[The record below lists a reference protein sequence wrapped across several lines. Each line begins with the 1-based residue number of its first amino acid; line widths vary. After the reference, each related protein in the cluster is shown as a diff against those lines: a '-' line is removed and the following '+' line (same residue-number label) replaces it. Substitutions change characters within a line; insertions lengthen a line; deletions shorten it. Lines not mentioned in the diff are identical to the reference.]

1 MKLMYEIL
9 PTRDD
14 ILEDAAVKCLD
25 MMYRLSTP
33 SITWNKLKKLSLQG
47 DGDRRILWQD
57 HYYLPADLKDGIAQ
71 WFIDAYKLD
80 DDERPRFYWELF
92 NSGPTTNADTMRE
105 YWKSQG
111 ETVAVD
117 EEKYNELIKE
127 L

>member
-1 MKLMYEIL
+1 MKLMYELL

-14 ILEDAAVKCLD
+14 VLETAAVKCLD

-47 DGDRRILWQD
+47 DGDRRVLWQD
-57 HYYLPADLKDGIAQ
+57 HYYLPTDLKDGIAQ
-71 WFIDAYKLD
+71 WFIDAYKLG
-80 DDERPRFYWELF
+80 DDERSRFYWELF

-105 YWKSQG
+105 YWRSQG
-111 ETVAVD
+111 ETVTVD
-117 EEKYNELIKE
+117 EEKYNELLKE